1 MMRAMFLLLALVACS
16 HPVPVPDALPEPPIP
31 AVEPPPPPAAVAVPK
46 KIRAALDRA
55 VPREQ
60 ALAASPASDGADIA
74 LVRKL
79 HRNVVTALAE
89 LERDGG
95 RHVTPAAIARAQT
108 AVKDLQNHLDEFQA
122 EQKDSP

>member
-1 MMRAMFLLLALVACS
+1 MMRILFVPLLLTGCSAAL
-16 HPVPVPDALPEPPIP
+16 PVPPAVVPEAPPQ
-31 AVEPPPPPAAVAVPK
+31 AVEPIPTPVAIAVPT

-60 ALAASPASDGADIA
+60 ALAASPASDGDDIA

-79 HRNVVTALAE
+79 HRNVVDALAA

-95 RHVTPAAIARAQT
+95 RHMTPDAMRRAQT

-122 EQKDSP
+122 KEAP